1 MLNARQDAGV
11 AEYFQRL
18 ALARY
23 GNFLHGPIELISR
36 NGVYAFRDARD
47 TCFNKLDQMAF
58 GEDFFAKQCWEMIG
72 IKAVPT
78 MERQDL
84 RLLYDDYEWG
94 RSAKHRCDALNPDP
108 MVFHEQQYF
117 GVYHPRKSMETWL
130 ECRMQTG
137 VPGIPSQAEMDAAK
151 KLAGPGKPY
160 DMKPVRLYDRFLLS
174 MSSPV
179 APMFFLCGALLMMA
193 GAVVVAKR
201 KHTQRSLKAAVDT
214 SIEAAEERYVVF
226 LFLAAN
232 IVRRSGRDDQGKILG
247 KGSFGVVKRA
257 YVSATMAQRAVK
269 FIAIERM
276 KDRDTVESDTELD
289 EDGLREKLNVLKQE
303 IEIMKMVD
311 HPNIIML
318 YEIFED
324 QQYLCLV
331 MELCSGG
338 SLLSRL
344 KFSGHFSEDG
354 TGGDPLGNRRGTGR
368 NWICHRD
375 LKAENV
381 LVSTGEV
388 LDKTLLKVSDFG
400 LSCPFRPKQVLTEKL
415 DMEAEA
421 LAAQQLPPDATPLE
435 QRKLLA
441 LLKAE
446 VLQRLNGDARSAAP
460 VPPKAG
466 GPTALSA
473 APVVSP
479 HAAVPAAPH
488 VVSPAQSPHV
498 VSPAQSPA
506 FMDTA
511 GPSTIPPR
519 VPPATAAPAT
529 AGASVAAG
537 PPVVPKPPK
546 PQASPGTSAPSSG
559 NSAAPSWK
567 SDPFVLLGD
576 VAWFPAPKKR
586 GMVRPPGEQAQAPPA
601 QPALEEEKEALS
613 FLQRVT
619 MLMGCELTEQMRE
632 ETGNHKGVG
641 VSCPVSASGPKA
653 MEDLWAA
660 AFSEAARLLMAICGF
675 MCEGSCPPML
685 RGNVV
690 TRAPYLPAWQGVV
703 PHMVLREWF
712 DGSEATSLLHFYGSS
727 LLRQAFDSA
736 DRPKQGLL
744 GGRST
749 SEGRGFLRS
758 AWRPIFDRYPE
769 LLLFR
774 QLLAHFKRRCWE
786 DARDRSRSRSPRRKE
801 QRLPS
806 GKPQEEA
813 GLRFILKKTGNLDE
827 EEITQYFQHFGR
839 VVSCN
844 VLRDK
849 RTKKSRGVAFCTLR
863 PEGFYQGQA
872 ITESWPSRRRQRG
885 WSSLQWVK
893 QEKEDDEDK
902 KREERERRRS
912 RVEKE
917 QRQLRTLGGAASLSE
932 KGEERLVSSHWF
944 RRWRQNLW
952 ESLPKGTPV
961 VWAEPCV
968 TSLCSA
974 IWSEVAEHAVRM
986 GDRAVQEALMLFQDP
1001 TQDGRWSFVPAAELV
1016 LTIGEGLVG
1025 LTALGLFVWPA
1036 WQERLV
1042 EDRWD
1047 PVPPRSAT
1055 ELALSTKPNFVPTPV
1070 PPTGVALAA
1079 LNAMASVGGAP
1090 IPMAVQMGS
1099 IPKGS
1104 DHLKI
1109 FVGGLPHHC
1118 TLEMLGNYF
1127 SQYGRITDAVVMMD
1141 KTTGKPRGFGFVVFE
1156 HVSCVEAAIA
1166 DYGKHA
1172 IDGKW
1177 IDVKKATPQD
1187 PKASDRID
1195 LGAFQLRAE
1204 EGAPSPERQGFRE
1217 GEGVPGVPA
1226 AGARPALPVPGL
1238 SPTSTE
1244 SMPPVAVAGG
1254 APVNHFQEVPPP
1266 TSSPSPGVVSFQ
1278 EVPPREASPP
1288 GHASPPSFNQVPPP
1302 RE

>member
-1 MLNARQDAGV
+1 MLT
-11 AEYFQRL
+11 
-18 ALARY
+18 
-23 GNFLHGPIELISR
+23 P
-36 NGVYAFRDARD
+36 
-47 TCFNKLDQMAF
+47 
-58 GEDFFAKQCWEMIG
+58 
-72 IKAVPT
+72 
-78 MERQDL
+78 
-84 RLLYDDYEWG
+84 
-94 RSAKHRCDALNPDP
+94 
-108 MVFHEQQYF
+108 
-117 GVYHPRKSMETWL
+117 
-130 ECRMQTG
+130 
-137 VPGIPSQAEMDAAK
+137 
-151 KLAGPGKPY
+151 
-160 DMKPVRLYDRFLLS
+160 
-174 MSSPV
+174 
-179 APMFFLCGALLMMA
+179 
-193 GAVVVAKR
+193 
-201 KHTQRSLKAAVDT
+201 
-214 SIEAAEERYVVF
+214 EE
-226 LFLAAN
+226 
-232 IVRRSGRDDQGKILG
+232 
-247 KGSFGVVKRA
+247 
-257 YVSATMAQRAVK
+257 
-269 FIAIERM
+269 
-276 KDRDTVESDTELD
+276 
-289 EDGLREKLNVLKQE
+289 
-303 IEIMKMVD
+303 
-311 HPNIIML
+311 
-318 YEIFED
+318 
-324 QQYLCLV
+324 
-331 MELCSGG
+331 
-338 SLLSRL
+338 
-344 KFSGHFSEDG
+344 
-354 TGGDPLGNRRGTGR
+354 
-368 NWICHRD
+368 
-375 LKAENV
+375 
-381 LVSTGEV
+381 
-388 LDKTLLKVSDFG
+388 
-400 LSCPFRPKQVLTEKL
+400 L

-473 APVVSP
+473 APVVVPAVRQGHQPQVVPAMQSPHVVPPLQSP

-632 ETGNHKGVG
+632 
-641 VSCPVSASGPKA
+641 
-653 MEDLWAA
+653 DLWAA

-736 DRPKQGLL
+736 DRPKQGHFLTLL
-744 GGRST
+744 SRSAQVEAFRPG
-749 SEGRGFLRS
+749 SRGFLRS

-806 GKPQEEA
+806 GKPQEEE

-872 ITESWPSRRRQRG
+872 ITEESMKEWI
-885 WSSLQWVK
+885 LQETHIVGHMKLEITEAEVK

-902 KREERERRRS
+902 KREERVEERRRS

-1036 WQERLV
+1036 WQ
-1042 EDRWD
+1042 D

-1187 PKASDRID
+1187 

-1238 SPTSTE
+1238 SPPSTE